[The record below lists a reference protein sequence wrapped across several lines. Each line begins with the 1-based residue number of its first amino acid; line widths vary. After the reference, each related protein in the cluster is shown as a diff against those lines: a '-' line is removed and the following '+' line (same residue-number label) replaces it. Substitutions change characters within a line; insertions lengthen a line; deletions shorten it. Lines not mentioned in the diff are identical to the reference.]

1 MKKKIAVVFGT
12 MIVGGAEKACVN
24 FLKAIDKSRFEVFL
38 FTRVANNP
46 YIAQIPSHI
55 EVCDIGKID
64 TKQLLIDDIRHLRFV
79 KAAKSLTNR
88 VLCRLT
94 SNEYNCLAYSCKTYM
109 LSDVE
114 FDCAIAYKA
123 NYPDTASTLYSLR
136 AQKKAAIIHSDL
148 ALDENG
154 AKGFSSHLQRFDKI
168 FCVSEAQRARSVQM
182 YPNLKSK
189 LEVMHNVMD
198 SEEIISKAQSSSD
211 PMKHPCIVTV
221 GRLSAEKGQDMIPA
235 TVRTLRDAGYDI
247 QWYLVGDGPLRE
259 TVVQEIEKYGVADHV
274 ILLGTKENPYPY
286 IKNCDIYVQTSLA
299 EGWCLTTQE
308 ARILCKPIVTTNLPV
323 MKEQFVNRLNGL
335 IVDETTPEALAE
347 GIKTLLDHPEMAKL
361 FESQLAKEAHANKE
375 ELKKLYAFIED

>member
-94 SNEYNCLAYSCKTYM
+94 SNEYNRLAYSCKTYM

-259 TVVQEIEKYGVADHV
+259 TVVQEIEKFGVADHV

-286 IKNCDIYVQTSLA
+286 IKDCDIYVQTSLA

-335 IVDETTPEALAE
+335 IVEETTPEALAE